1 MDLNGKINLLGTFPD
16 AVARVVSNVSGFIG
30 VPKAPA
36 AGLPG
41 GCHGGL
47 VR

>member
-1 MDLNGKINLLGTFPD
+1 MDLNAKIKLFGAFADVLVRLG
-16 AVARVVSNVSGFIG
+16 SNVSGFIG

-41 GCHGGL
+41 GGHGGL